1 MRHPLNIPLDIN
13 AETLLNY
20 LSHADATVD
29 LKGTH
34 KRNAYEDILSIVQE
48 NGRFTIELSRES
60 IYDILPEALFHPIDR
75 FENIPPNEYKER
87 FAEEYEAQQM
97 EEENARRFFAPFD
110 KFILGIGCEVNRI
123 KNDDYKDNSVLSEII
138 CDNMSER
145 YMNNRFVRK
154 LIPYTP
160 LCRRMRGDRDM
171 IALALRK
178 ILLDDG
184 IVMAEHNVSKTFS
197 DQNPRYNSTMEE
209 AMEQS
214 LDWYIGNE
222 YLESVTEYEIKYW
235 KEEECTDSFL
245 SFVSEIEVLEEFI
258 NDYFAGI
265 ETTVKFNISNV
276 GLPIRLSDDLY
287 YNYLDYNTNL

>member
-1 MRHPLNIPLDIN
+1 
-13 AETLLNY
+13 
-20 LSHADATVD
+20 
-29 LKGTH
+29 
-34 KRNAYEDILSIVQE
+34 
-48 NGRFTIELSRES
+48 
-60 IYDILPEALFHPIDR
+60 
-75 FENIPPNEYKER
+75 
-87 FAEEYEAQQM
+87 
-97 EEENARRFFAPFD
+97 
-110 KFILGIGCEVNRI
+110 
-123 KNDDYKDNSVLSEII
+123 
-138 CDNMSER
+138 
-145 YMNNRFVRK
+145 
-154 LIPYTP
+154 
-160 LCRRMRGDRDM
+160 M

-276 GLPIRLSDDLY
+276 ALPIRLSDDLY